1 MNSKKILTILT
12 VGALSF
18 TVKAGESQTAEA
30 KDSLL
35 KKFGSLIGA
44 ELLLITVLFKSRLT
58 NNIIIL
64 S

>member
-18 TVKAGESQTAEA
+18 TVKTGESQTAEA

-35 KKFGSLIGA
+35 
-44 ELLLITVLFKSRLT
+44 
-58 NNIIIL
+58 N
-64 S
+64 